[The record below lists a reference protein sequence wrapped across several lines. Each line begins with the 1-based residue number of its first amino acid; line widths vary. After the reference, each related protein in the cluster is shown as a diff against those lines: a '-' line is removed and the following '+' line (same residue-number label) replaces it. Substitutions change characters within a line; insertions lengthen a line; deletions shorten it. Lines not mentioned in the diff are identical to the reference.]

1 MWPQRAR
8 VWAPWVLLFGVA
20 IGLRFAL
27 IYRYP
32 VVYDWDAFS
41 RLWHPDTLFVR
52 HWLPLPQLPVVL
64 LGENLFLV
72 RGVYAVIGGCA
83 AIILGL
89 AVERLWN
96 RASGLTAAAL
106 VGTFSVA
113 LVWSIVPYQ
122 EPFLSLFLGCTLYLW
137 PAGVPFRVDRGA
149 WLGAAALALG
159 CLCRYEMWILTAVFA
174 VVGVERKR
182 TRSLALLLLPA
193 AVAMTSWSVVLVA
206 RDPPAS
212 GPPQM
217 QVAES
222 IATLPTDLAAVAS
235 VLQTSVFEEPR
246 GALDLAWHS
255 ISVVS
260 VMVAY
265 NLTWPLLGLALWG
278 LLRALRSSETATRE
292 LALFGI
298 GSAALVVVRTY
309 GAEGLLTLRMPHG
322 LMVVALLFS
331 AIGLVELSTKLPP
344 RVRVWGVA
352 VPVVAAAALF
362 AQRGDTMVASLNER
376 FAPERLAAEFL
387 SRLPAEI
394 PVAILPREIETPW
407 NESTIGA
414 IFAQDLSLDRRSQRW
429 LYAGQQSG
437 AFARPPD
444 YVVRWT
450 RWGYRSEKVGAV
462 EGREIVASIEAV
474 PLKSPSVED

>member
-1 MWPQRAR
+1 
-8 VWAPWVLLFGVA
+8 
-20 IGLRFAL
+20 
-27 IYRYP
+27 
-32 VVYDWDAFS
+32 
-41 RLWHPDTLFVR
+41 
-52 HWLPLPQLPVVL
+52 
-64 LGENLFLV
+64 
-72 RGVYAVIGGCA
+72 
-83 AIILGL
+83 
-89 AVERLWN
+89 
-96 RASGLTAAAL
+96 
-106 VGTFSVA
+106 
-113 LVWSIVPYQ
+113 
-122 EPFLSLFLGCTLYLW
+122 
-137 PAGVPFRVDRGA
+137 
-149 WLGAAALALG
+149 
-159 CLCRYEMWILTAVFA
+159 MWILTAVFA

-182 TRSLALLLLPA
+182 TRSLALLLPA
-193 AVAMTSWSVVLVA
+193 AVVMTSWSVVLVA
-206 RDPPAS
+206 RDPPVS

-222 IATLPTDLAAVAS
+222 TTTLPTDLAAVAS

-246 GALDLAWHS
+246 GALDLAWQS

-362 AQRGDTMVASLNER
+362 VQRGDTMVASLNER
-376 FAPERLAAEFL
+376 FTPERLAAEFL

-429 LYAGQQSG
+429 LYAGQQSE
-437 AFARPPD
+437 AFARAPD

-450 RWGYRSEKVGAV
+450 RWGYRSEKVGVV
-462 EGREIVASIEAV
+462 EGREIVASIESV